1 MANSILL
8 VEDDLKI
15 TEIIMDYFQDK
26 SNGEFQIT
34 HAADGDCGMELI
46 YEHCYDLVLLD
57 VMLPG
62 CDGFALCRELRKD
75 KDTPIIFITARGRE
89 EDRLYGYH
97 LGCDDYVVKPFSL
110 AELYM
115 KVGALLRRSRG
126 TSANSVLTAGGITMD
141 LAKYRVT
148 ADGKEVLLAPKEYEL
163 LKFLMEH
170 QNVVSTREE
179 MLLKIWGYD
188 YEGNERVLDNH
199 MKKLRKALGSCGA
212 QIKTVITR
220 GYRLEA

>member
-1 MANSILL
+1 
-8 VEDDLKI
+8 
-15 TEIIMDYFQDK
+15 
-26 SNGEFQIT
+26 
-34 HAADGDCGMELI
+34 
-46 YEHCYDLVLLD
+46 
-57 VMLPG
+57 
-62 CDGFALCRELRKD
+62 
-75 KDTPIIFITARGRE
+75 
-89 EDRLYGYH
+89 
-97 LGCDDYVVKPFSL
+97 
-110 AELYM
+110 
-115 KVGALLRRSRG
+115 
-126 TSANSVLTAGGITMD
+126 MD